1 MGDHGRCPHNT
12 VPLHTTLCLLPTSPS
27 SLPSTHAPF
36 IQATGFA
43 GIGTNKG
50 GTVVAF
56 RYGGTPV
63 AFINSHLAARAEEKR
78 LQARNLNVK
87 TIVENTCLGHR
98 PFRGQKPVG
107 FLDQVKINTVYC
119 MVHGV

>member
-1 MGDHGRCPHNT
+1 MSTQHCASAYNT
-12 VPLHTTLCLLPTSPS
+12 VPIAYFTVVITPTP
-27 SLPSTHAPF
+27 PF

-119 MVHGV
+119 MVHGVKCTV

>member
-1 MGDHGRCPHNT
+1 MGD
-12 VPLHTTLCLLPTSPS
+12 VHTTLCLCIQHCAYCLLHRRHYPPPTP
-27 SLPSTHAPF
+27 PF

-107 FLDQVKINTVYC
+107 FLDQVKLNTVYC

>member
-1 MGDHGRCPHNT
+1 M
-12 VPLHTTLCLLPTSPS
+12 
-27 SLPSTHAPF
+27 
-36 IQATGFA
+36 
-43 GIGTNKG
+43 
-50 GTVVAF
+50 
-56 RYGGTPV
+56 